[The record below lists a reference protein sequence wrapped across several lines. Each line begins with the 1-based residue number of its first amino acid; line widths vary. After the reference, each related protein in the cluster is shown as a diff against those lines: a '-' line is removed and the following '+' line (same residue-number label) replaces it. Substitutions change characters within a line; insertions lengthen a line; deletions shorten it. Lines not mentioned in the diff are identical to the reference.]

1 MQALHARMQPLLLFF
16 IDGANL
22 IEPKEPEWDLLLAM
36 RTKGDVV
43 TMVGA
48 KTFKRTAPTT
58 VFCDLAHHFRKALL
72 AAPGLR
78 PVYLAGG

>member
-1 MQALHARMQPLLLFF
+1 MQPLLLFF

-43 TMVGA
+43 TVVGSQI
-48 KTFKRTAPTT
+48 FRCTAPTLI
-58 VFCDLAHHFRKALL
+58 FCSSKPLHTD
-72 AAPGLR
+72 
-78 PVYLAGG
+78 

>member
-22 IEPKEPEWDLLLAM
+22 IEPKEPEWDLLLAI

-43 TMVGA
+43 TVVGSQP
-48 KTFKRTAPTT
+48 FRRTAPSPM
-58 VFCDLAHHFRKALL
+58 FCSSK
-72 AAPGLR
+72 
-78 PVYLAGG
+78 YLHTDSERHCWPHLS